1 MRKEKYN
8 LILDD
13 FLYDAIILSLIE
25 MKNKLISEERYTD
38 AVDEAL
44 IKFLNAKKKYIQ
56 ISPYT

>member
-44 IKFLNAKKKYIQ
+44 IKFLNAKKKYI
-56 ISPYT
+56 